1 MRSERQNI
9 ASRAN
14 GAKSRGPVTPEGRLA
29 SAGNRLDHGM
39 LADAI
44 VIEGEAADRLAAL
57 SEAFHR
63 QLQPRD
69 EVELAYVENMIMCRW
84 RQIRLW
90 ELESANMG
98 YEIRKQAHAHES
110 ETKRT
115 RAALAFRSLSDES
128 RSLELM
134 NRYETRFAR
143 QFIRSHQ
150 CLLNLRA
157 NREPDSSPPPP
168 SPKAPIPRPEPTECI
183 LPLEPKPDEPCS
195 KQELYPKPETHAMLD
210 FSGRGAVAMTARQV
224 PAITG
229 GASEGVSRR
238 NRSGGSV
245 AVGWGRELN
254 LRHCHSAIRMER
266 YRDSEH
272 SFRSHSPQAHCADVP
287 LVIWSVTL
295 SQVLYLQC
303 RISFPK
309 NCAHGKSAGWLERV
323 TDLFIPARP
332 VALLVTGSRR
342 SAGDLVAG
350 GVY

>member
-1 MRSERQNI
+1 MRILNRKNMRSERQNT

-14 GAKSRGPVTPEGRLA
+14 GTKSRGPVTPEGRAA

-98 YEIRKQAHAHES
+98 YEIRKQAHIHES

-115 RAALAFRSLSDES
+115 RAALAFRALSDES

-157 NREPDSSPPPP
+157 NRDDPP
-168 SPKAPIPRPEPTECI
+168 SEPTESI
-183 LPLEPKPDEPCS
+183 LPLEPRPD
-195 KQELYPKPETHAMLD
+195 
-210 FSGRGAVAMTARQV
+210 
-224 PAITG
+224 
-229 GASEGVSRR
+229 
-238 NRSGGSV
+238 
-245 AVGWGRELN
+245 
-254 LRHCHSAIRMER
+254 
-266 YRDSEH
+266 DSDPQ
-272 SFRSHSPQAHCADVP
+272 PQASARGT
-287 LVIWSVTL
+287 S
-295 SQVLYLQC
+295 
-303 RISFPK
+303 
-309 NCAHGKSAGWLERV
+309 GKGNRNPCYAGFFW
-323 TDLFIPARP
+323 
-332 VALLVTGSRR
+332 
-342 SAGDLVAG
+342 
-350 GVY
+350 

>member
-1 MRSERQNI
+1 MRSKLQNA

-14 GAKSRGPVTPEGRLA
+14 GAKSRGPVTSAGRLA

-39 LADAI
+39 PAAAI

-98 YEIRKQAHAHES
+98 YEIRKQAELHES

-115 RAALAFRSLSDES
+115 RAALAFRSLSDQS
-128 RSLELM
+128 SSLELM

-157 NREPDSSPPPP
+157 NRDRDPGG
-168 SPKAPIPRPEPTECI
+168 PTENI
-183 LPLEPKPDEPCS
+183 LPLEPKPPEPHS
-195 KQELYPKPETHAMLD
+195 NHEDAMLD
-210 FSGRGAVAMTARQV
+210 LSGRGAAANTACEV
-224 PAITG
+224 PAIAG
-229 GASEGVSRR
+229 SASEGASRR
-238 NRSGGSV
+238 NRRSGSAAG
-245 AVGWGRELN
+245 GWGRELN
-254 LRHCHSAIRMER
+254 LRHCHSVIRVER
-266 YRDSEH
+266 YRDSEL
-272 SFRSHSPQAHCADVP
+272 SFRPHSPHAPCPHVP
-287 LVIWSVTL
+287 LVIL
-295 SQVLYLQC
+295 S
-303 RISFPK
+303 
-309 NCAHGKSAGWLERV
+309 
-323 TDLFIPARP
+323 PAI
-332 VALLVTGSRR
+332 LVREKCTYST
-342 SAGDLVAG
+342 
-350 GVY
+350 

>member
-1 MRSERQNI
+1 MRSELQKN

-14 GAKSRGPVTPEGRLA
+14 GAKSRGPATPAGRLA

-39 LADAI
+39 LAEAI

-57 SEAFHR
+57 SEAFHG

-98 YEIRKQAHAHES
+98 YEIRKQAQLHES

-157 NREPDSSPPPP
+157 NRDPDLPP
-168 SPKAPIPRPEPTECI
+168 SSAPPEPTENI
-183 LPLEPKPDEPCS
+183 LPLEPKPPEVHTN
-195 KQELYPKPETHAMLD
+195 QEDAMLD
-210 FSGRGAVAMTARQV
+210 FSGRGAAAKTACEV

-229 GASEGVSRR
+229 SASEGVSRR
-238 NRSGGSV
+238 NRLGGSA

-254 LRHCHSAIRMER
+254 LRHCHSVTRMER

-272 SFRSHSPQAHCADVP
+272 HFRPHSPHSAFFLNGHAATSRVP
-287 LVIWSVTL
+287 TVAPAIL
-295 SQVLYLQC
+295 S
-303 RISFPK
+303 
-309 NCAHGKSAGWLERV
+309 
-323 TDLFIPARP
+323 P
-332 VALLVTGSRR
+332 VGYG

-350 GVY
+350 GFTKEFKCTYST

>member
-14 GAKSRGPVTPEGRLA
+14 GAKSRGPVTPEGQLA

-90 ELESANMG
+90 ELESANMS

-115 RAALAFRSLSDES
+115 RAALAFRALSDES
-128 RSLELM
+128 HSLELM

-157 NREPDSSPPPP
+157 NRDPDPDLPP
-168 SPKAPIPRPEPTECI
+168 SSNAPIPPPEPRENI
-183 LPLEPKPDEPCS
+183 LPLEPKPPEVHS
-195 KQELYPKPETHAMLD
+195 NQEDAMLD
-210 FSGRGAVAMTARQV
+210 FSGRGAAAMTAREI

-229 GASEGVSRR
+229 GVSEGVSRR
-238 NRSGGSV
+238 NRRGGS
-245 AVGWGRELN
+245 AASGWGRELN
-254 LRHCHSAIRMER
+254 LRHCHPAIRMER

-272 SFRSHSPQAHCADVP
+272 SFRPHS
-287 LVIWSVTL
+287 
-295 SQVLYLQC
+295 
-303 RISFPK
+303 
-309 NCAHGKSAGWLERV
+309 
-323 TDLFIPARP
+323 P
-332 VALLVTGSRR
+332 VALTILS
-342 SAGDLVAG
+342 SAGF
-350 GVY
+350 

>member
-1 MRSERQNI
+1 MLILESKIMRSKLQNA

-14 GAKSRGPVTPEGRLA
+14 GAKSRGPVTPAGRVA

-69 EVELAYVENMIMCRW
+69 EVELAHVENMIMCRW

-98 YEIRKQAHAHES
+98 YEIRKQAHIHES

-157 NREPDSSPPPP
+157 NRDPDVPPPVP
-168 SPKAPIPRPEPTECI
+168 NAPPEPTENI
-183 LPLEPKPDEPCS
+183 LPLEPKP
-195 KQELYPKPETHAMLD
+195 PEVHSNHEDAMLD
-210 FSGRGAVAMTARQV
+210 SSGRGAAAMTAREV

-229 GASEGVSRR
+229 GASEGASRR
-238 NRSGGSV
+238 NWRGGSAV
-245 AVGWGRELN
+245 VGWGRELN
-254 LRHCHSAIRMER
+254 LRHCHPGQIRLER

-272 SFRSHSPQAHCADVP
+272 SFRPHSPHAQGSYVP
-287 LVIWSVTL
+287 LVIL
-295 SQVLYLQC
+295 S
-303 RISFPK
+303 
-309 NCAHGKSAGWLERV
+309 
-323 TDLFIPARP
+323 PAI
-332 VALLVTGSRR
+332 LVREKCTYST
-342 SAGDLVAG
+342 
-350 GVY
+350 

>member
-1 MRSERQNI
+1 MRSESQNT

-14 GAKSRGPVTPEGRLA
+14 GAKSRGPVTPAGRLA
-29 SAGNRLDHGM
+29 SACNRLDHGM

-44 VIEGEAADRLAAL
+44 VIEGEEPDRLAAL

-98 YEIRKQAHAHES
+98 YEIRKHAQIHES

-157 NREPDSSPPPP
+157 NRDPDPDPPT
-168 SPKAPIPRPEPTECI
+168 EPTETI
-183 LPLEPKPDEPCS
+183 LPLEPKPPEPEQAAPS
-195 KQELYPKPETHAMLD
+195 NQEDAMLD
-210 FSGRGAVAMTARQV
+210 FSGRGAAAKTACEV

-229 GASEGVSRR
+229 SASDGASRR
-238 NRSGGSV
+238 NRRGGS
-245 AVGWGRELN
+245 AAGGWGRELN
-254 LRHCHSAIRMER
+254 LRHCHV
-266 YRDSEH
+266 
-272 SFRSHSPQAHCADVP
+272 ADV
-287 LVIWSVTL
+287 SCGAL
-295 SQVLYLQC
+295 S
-303 RISFPK
+303 
-309 NCAHGKSAGWLERV
+309 G
-323 TDLFIPARP
+323 
-332 VALLVTGSRR
+332 
-342 SAGDLVAG
+342 
-350 GVY
+350 

>member
-1 MRSERQNI
+1 MRSESQNT

-14 GAKSRGPVTPEGRLA
+14 GAKSRGPVTPAGRLA

-44 VIEGEAADRLAAL
+44 VIEGEDADRLAAL

-69 EVELAYVENMIMCRW
+69 EVELAHVENMIMCRW

-98 YEIRKQAHAHES
+98 YEIRKQAHIHES

-157 NREPDSSPPPP
+157 SRDPDPDPDPP
-168 SPKAPIPRPEPTECI
+168 SEPTESI
-183 LPLEPKPDEPCS
+183 LPLEPKPDEPGS
-195 KQELYPKPETHAMLD
+195 NQEDGMLD
-210 FSGRGAVAMTARQV
+210 SSGRGAAAMTTREV
-224 PAITG
+224 PAIKG
-229 GASEGVSRR
+229 SASEGASRR
-238 NRSGGSV
+238 NRRSGSAAG
-245 AVGWGRELN
+245 GWGRELN
-254 LRHCHSAIRMER
+254 LRHCHSGQIRMER

-272 SFRSHSPQAHCADVP
+272 SSRPHSPP
-287 LVIWSVTL
+287 
-295 SQVLYLQC
+295 
-303 RISFPK
+303 
-309 NCAHGKSAGWLERV
+309 
-323 TDLFIPARP
+323 
-332 VALLVTGSRR
+332 ALLIFNGHAATSRV
-342 SAGDLVAG
+342 STTACGADDLVVG
-350 GVY
+350 RVY